1 MKKIITVATVVGLC
15 TVSIAG
21 TYHFMA
27 KKNNTTA
34 VSMASINNAEEQL
47 RKLAT
52 QEEQLRKLAA
62 QEEADLRLGQY
73 AINAMYKAGAKDK
86 ISDAKKQV
94 LARAIVRVSNDI
106 FQKDEDK
113 KAFISIIAI
122 ESAFQRF
129 VQSPTGPKGYSQ
141 VAKAAFIESMR
152 DCGVTNLHDE
162 DVWETDLNLYAGAC
176 YFRKQIDANNGD
188 QYMAMIA
195 YNQGPSSDSLKS
207 YAKNGSMDNIEV
219 LKYMAKFT
227 FLKRTLTDTKQPNIP
242 SINDLPK
249 PSSNK
254 KSK

>member
-1 MKKIITVATVVGLC
+1 MRRSIMTAISLTILGIGGAYYLIGNQFTS
-15 TVSIAG
+15 VSG
-21 TYHFMA
+21 
-27 KKNNTTA
+27 K
-34 VSMASINNAEEQL
+34 SISLVDSAAREQL
-47 RKLAT
+47 RKYT
-52 QEEQLRKLAA
+52 E
-62 QEEADLRLGQY
+62 QEEADLKLGQY
-73 AINAMYKAGAKDK
+73 AINAMYKAGAKDR

-94 LARAIVRVSNDI
+94 LARAIVRISNDI
-106 FQKDEDK
+106 FNREEDK
-113 KAFISIIAI
+113 RAFISIIAI

-141 VAKAAFIESMR
+141 VAKAAFYESMK
-152 DCGVTNLHDE
+152 DCGVTGLHKE

-195 YNQGPSSDSLKS
+195 YNQGPSSASLKS
-207 YAKNGSMDNIEV
+207 YIKSGSMENIEV

-242 SINDLPK
+242 AIEALPK
-249 PSSNK
+249 PSSPIT

>member
-1 MKKIITVATVVGLC
+1 MRKVTLIAVFVGACGL
-15 TVSIAG
+15 TAAG
-21 TYHFMA
+21 THYA
-27 KKNNTTA
+27 TAEYVSTQVTSYVSVSNNTSDQVKKYTD
-34 VSMASINNAEEQL
+34 
-47 RKLAT
+47 
-52 QEEQLRKLAA
+52 

-106 FQKDEDK
+106 FLKEEDK

-129 VQSPTGPKGYSQ
+129 VQSPTGPKGYAQ
-141 VAKAAFIESMR
+141 VAKKSFFEAMA
-152 DCGVTNLHDE
+152 DCGVTSLHDE

-207 YAKNGSMDNIEV
+207 YAKNGSMDNLEV

-242 SINDLPK
+242 SIDELPK
-249 PSSNK
+249 PTSPTSTK
-254 KSK
+254 K

>member
-1 MKKIITVATVVGLC
+1 MEA
-15 TVSIAG
+15 SAP
-21 TYHFMA
+21 
-27 KKNNTTA
+27 NPTA
-34 VSMASINNAEEQL
+34 SDSSDAAD
-47 RKLAT
+47 KLS
-52 QEEQLRKLAA
+52 LK
-62 QEEADLRLGQY
+62 EEADLRLGQY
-73 AINAMYKAGAKDK
+73 AINAMYRTGAKDK

-106 FQKDEDK
+106 FEKDEDK
-113 KAFISIIAI
+113 RAFIGIIAI

-129 VQSPTGPKGYSQ
+129 VQSPTGPKGYVQ
-141 VAKAAFIESMR
+141 VAKKAFLEAMG

-207 YAKNGSMDNIEV
+207 YAKSGSMDNIEV

-242 SINDLPK
+242 ALDDLPK
-249 PSSNK
+249 AK
-254 KSK
+254 

>member
-1 MKKIITVATVVGLC
+1 MFMRKLSIFTSVVGLC
-15 TVSIAG
+15 AATAAG
-21 TYHFMA
+21 TYY
-27 KKNNTTA
+27 
-34 VSMASINNAEEQL
+34 VSRNSVSTISSNASIVVAE
-47 RKLAT
+47 KY
-52 QEEQLRKLAA
+52 AA

-106 FQKDEDK
+106 FSKEEEK

-141 VAKAAFIESMR
+141 VAKAAFTESMR

-176 YFRKQIDANNGD
+176 YFRKQLDANNGD

-195 YNQGPSSDSLKS
+195 YNQGPASDSLKS
-207 YAKNGSMDNIEV
+207 YAKSGSMDNIEV

-227 FLKRTLTDTKQPNIP
+227 FLKRTLTDTKIPNVP
-242 SINDLPK
+242 AINDLPK
-249 PSSNK
+249 PLGPTN

>member
-1 MKKIITVATVVGLC
+1 MIKIITLVSVVGLC
-15 TVSIAG
+15 GLSAAG
-21 TYHFMA
+21 TYYIA
-27 KKNNTTA
+27 VNNKKVPTILISSTENPTA
-34 VSMASINNAEEQL
+34 VANSNKL
-47 RKLAT
+47 RVYS
-52 QEEQLRKLAA
+52 E

-106 FQKDEDK
+106 FIKEDDK
-113 KAFISIIAI
+113 RAFISIIAI

-141 VAKAAFIESMR
+141 VAKKSFIEAMS

-176 YFRKQIDANNGD
+176 YFRKQIDANAGD

-207 YAKNGSMDNIEV
+207 YAKSGSMDNIEV

-242 SINDLPK
+242 AINDLPK
-249 PSSNK
+249 AAAPVSNR
-254 KSK
+254 SK

>member
-1 MKKIITVATVVGLC
+1 MRKLNVIAATVALCGL
-15 TVSIAG
+15 TAAG
-21 TYHFMA
+21 TYYA
-27 KKNNTTA
+27 VIKNKIVPN
-34 VSMASINNAEEQL
+34 INLVAITNSD
-47 RKLAT
+47 KHSP
-52 QEEQLRKLAA
+52 

-106 FQKDEDK
+106 FLKDEDK
-113 KAFISIIAI
+113 RAFIGIIAI

-141 VAKAAFIESMR
+141 VAKKSFFEAMA

-176 YFRKQIDANNGD
+176 YFRKQIDANGGD

-207 YAKNGSMDNIEV
+207 YAKSGNIDNIEV

-242 SINDLPK
+242 AIGDLPR
-249 PSSNK
+249 PSGPVNK
-254 KSK
+254 SLPNKTK

>member
-1 MKKIITVATVVGLC
+1 MKGCFMRKLGIFTSVVGLC
-15 TVSIAG
+15 AATAAG
-21 TYHFMA
+21 TYYYVS
-27 KKNNTTA
+27 KSA
-34 VSMASINNAEEQL
+34 VPLVISNSVAIAAAE
-47 RKLAT
+47 KY
-52 QEEQLRKLAA
+52 AA

-106 FQKDEDK
+106 FTKEEEK

-141 VAKAAFIESMR
+141 IAKKSFTEAMDA
-152 DCGVTNLHDE
+152 CGVTNLHEE

-176 YFRKQIDANNGD
+176 YFRKQLDANGGD

-195 YNQGPSSDSLKS
+195 YNQGPASDSLKS
-207 YAKNGSMDNIEV
+207 YAKSGNMDNIEV

-227 FLKRTLTDTKQPNIP
+227 FLKRTLTDTKIPNVP
-242 SINDLPK
+242 SINELPK
-249 PSSNK
+249 PASPNK
-254 KSK
+254 TK